1 MSTEE
6 RSVNQPEEQ
15 PSLSEQRLIR
25 RAKLKEL
32 QDAGQDPFQITKF
45 VVKHH
50 SADIKEGFEALEGAM
65 TSVAGRIMSKR
76 GMGKAVFCD
85 LQDGKGRIQLYVR
98 VDELGEEAFAKFKKT
113 DIGDIVGVEGE
124 VFKTKRGEISVKA
137 HKVTLLSK
145 SLQPLPEKFHGLTD
159 KEMRYRQRYVDLI
172 MNEDVRRAFRI
183 RTAFIK
189 HMRRYLDER
198 DYLEVETPVLNT
210 ISGGATARP
219 FITHHNTLDIDMY
232 MRIATELNLKRLTV
246 GGFERV
252 YEIGPVFRAEKHAT
266 QRHLNEYTSLDLE
279 MGFLRSFTDLM
290 ALEQGF
296 LRRLVALL
304 RQEYAGELALLGAE
318 LPDAQHIPAVRFDE
332 AKRLAAEAYGYA
344 IREPY
349 DLEPEEEQHIGRYA
363 KEVWGSD
370 FVFVTHY
377 PGRKRPF
384 YTMDDPEDPRYTLS
398 FDLLFRGM
406 EITTGGQRIHNYG
419 QQVEKLKARGMEP
432 EDFSGYLLFHKHGA
446 PPHGG
451 LGIGLER
458 LTMKLCG
465 LENVREASLFP
476 RDQSRLEP

>member
-1 MSTEE
+1 MEVLATKFDAAVVGRNNRAVTLHGMVHALRDLGGVTFLTLRTREGLVQCVCPRRPEGVREE
-6 RSVNQPEEQ
+6 CAVSVSGLLRPEPRAPGGAELAEARFTVLSR
-15 PSLSEQRLIR
+15 PAAPPPVPLSKKSSLSMDTELSLRPVTL
-25 RAKLKEL
+25 RAPR
-32 QDAGQDPFQITKF
+32 A
-45 VVKHH
+45 
-50 SADIKEGFEALEGAM
+50 
-65 TSVAGRIMSKR
+65 R
-76 GMGKAVFCD
+76 AVF
-85 LQDGKGRIQLYVR
+85 RIQAAVC
-98 VDELGEEAFAKFKKT
+98 
-113 DIGDIVGVEGE
+113 
-124 VFKTKRGEISVKA
+124 
-137 HKVTLLSK
+137 
-145 SLQPLPEKFHGLTD
+145 
-159 KEMRYRQRYVDLI
+159 
-172 MNEDVRRAFRI
+172 RAFREFLQEEDFTEI
-183 RTAFIK
+183 HTPKLGRAGAEGGSSQF
-189 HMRRYLDER
+189 RV
-198 DYLEVETPVLNT
+198 DYFGRKAVLAQ
-210 ISGGATARP
+210 SP
-219 FITHHNTLDIDMY
+219 QLYKQVM
-232 MRIATELNLKRLTV
+232 V
-246 GGFERV
+246 GVFERV

-296 LRRLVALL
+296 LRRLVDLL

-458 LTMKLCG
+458 LTMQLCG
-465 LENVREASLFP
+465 LDNIRRASLFP
-476 RDQSRLEP
+476 RDRTRLEP

>member
-1 MSTEE
+1 ME
-6 RSVNQPEEQ
+6 V
-15 PSLSEQRLIR
+15 L
-25 RAKLKEL
+25 A
-32 QDAGQDPFQITKF
+32 TKF
-45 VVKHH
+45 DAAVVGRNNRAVTLHGMVH
-50 SADIKEGFEALEGAM
+50 ALRDLGGVTFLTLRTREGLVQCVCPRRPEGVREECAVSVSGVLRPEPRAPGGAELAEARFTVLSRPAAPPPVPLSKKS
-65 TSVAGRIMSKR
+65 SVSLDTELSLRPVTLRAPRAR
-76 GMGKAVFCD
+76 AVF
-85 LQDGKGRIQLYVR
+85 RIQAAVC
-98 VDELGEEAFAKFKKT
+98 
-113 DIGDIVGVEGE
+113 
-124 VFKTKRGEISVKA
+124 
-137 HKVTLLSK
+137 
-145 SLQPLPEKFHGLTD
+145 
-159 KEMRYRQRYVDLI
+159 
-172 MNEDVRRAFRI
+172 RAFREFLQEEGFTEI
-183 RTAFIK
+183 HTPKLGRAGAEGGSSQF
-189 HMRRYLDER
+189 RLDYFGR
-198 DYLEVETPVLNT
+198 KAVLAQ
-210 ISGGATARP
+210 SPQLYKQA
-219 FITHHNTLDIDMY
+219 M
-232 MRIATELNLKRLTV
+232 V
-246 GGFERV
+246 GVFERV

-279 MGFLRSFTDLM
+279 MGFLHSFTDLM

-318 LPDAQHIPAVRFDE
+318 LPDAEHIPAVRFDE

-398 FDLLFRGM
+398 FELLFRGM

-458 LTMKLCG
+458 LTMQLCG
-465 LENVREASLFP
+465 LDNIRRASLFP
-476 RDQSRLEP
+476 RDRTRLEP

>member
-1 MSTEE
+1 MEVLATKFDAAVVGRNNRAVTLHGMVHALRDLGGVTFLTLRTREGLVQCVCPRRPEGVREE
-6 RSVNQPEEQ
+6 CAVSVSGLLRPEPRAPGGAELAEARFTVLSR
-15 PSLSEQRLIR
+15 PAAPPPVPLSKKSSLSMDTELSLRPVTL
-25 RAKLKEL
+25 RAPR
-32 QDAGQDPFQITKF
+32 A
-45 VVKHH
+45 
-50 SADIKEGFEALEGAM
+50 
-65 TSVAGRIMSKR
+65 R
-76 GMGKAVFCD
+76 AVF
-85 LQDGKGRIQLYVR
+85 RIQAAVC
-98 VDELGEEAFAKFKKT
+98 
-113 DIGDIVGVEGE
+113 
-124 VFKTKRGEISVKA
+124 
-137 HKVTLLSK
+137 
-145 SLQPLPEKFHGLTD
+145 
-159 KEMRYRQRYVDLI
+159 
-172 MNEDVRRAFRI
+172 RAFREFLQEEDFTEI
-183 RTAFIK
+183 HTPKLGRAGAEGGSSQF
-189 HMRRYLDER
+189 RV
-198 DYLEVETPVLNT
+198 DYFGRKAVLAQ
-210 ISGGATARP
+210 SP
-219 FITHHNTLDIDMY
+219 QLYKQVM
-232 MRIATELNLKRLTV
+232 V
-246 GGFERV
+246 GVFERV

-318 LPDAQHIPAVRFDE
+318 LPDAEHIPAVRFDE

-398 FDLLFRGM
+398 FDLLFRGV

-458 LTMKLCG
+458 LTMQLCG
-465 LENVREASLFP
+465 LDNIRRASLFP
-476 RDQSRLEP
+476 RDRTRLEP

>member
-1 MSTEE
+1 MEVLATKFDAAVVGRNNRAVTLHGMVHALRDLGGVTFLTLRTREGLVQCVCPRRPEGVREE
-6 RSVNQPEEQ
+6 CAVSVSGLLRPEPRAPGGAELAEARFTVLSRLAA
-15 PSLSEQRLIR
+15 PPPVPLSKKSSLSMDTELSLRPVTL
-25 RAKLKEL
+25 RAPR
-32 QDAGQDPFQITKF
+32 A
-45 VVKHH
+45 
-50 SADIKEGFEALEGAM
+50 
-65 TSVAGRIMSKR
+65 R
-76 GMGKAVFCD
+76 AVF
-85 LQDGKGRIQLYVR
+85 RIQAAVC
-98 VDELGEEAFAKFKKT
+98 
-113 DIGDIVGVEGE
+113 
-124 VFKTKRGEISVKA
+124 
-137 HKVTLLSK
+137 
-145 SLQPLPEKFHGLTD
+145 
-159 KEMRYRQRYVDLI
+159 
-172 MNEDVRRAFRI
+172 RAFREFLQEEDFTEI
-183 RTAFIK
+183 HTPKLGRAGAEGGSSQF
-189 HMRRYLDER
+189 RV
-198 DYLEVETPVLNT
+198 DYFGRKAVLAQ
-210 ISGGATARP
+210 SP
-219 FITHHNTLDIDMY
+219 QLYKQVM
-232 MRIATELNLKRLTV
+232 V
-246 GGFERV
+246 GVFERV

-296 LRRLVALL
+296 LRRLVDLL
-304 RQEYAGELALLGAE
+304 RREYAGELALLGAE

-332 AKRLAAEAYGYA
+332 AKRLAADAYGYA

-398 FDLLFRGM
+398 FDLLFRGV

-458 LTMKLCG
+458 LTMQLCG
-465 LENVREASLFP
+465 LDNIRRASLFP
-476 RDQSRLEP
+476 RDRTRLEP

>member
-1 MSTEE
+1 ME
-6 RSVNQPEEQ
+6 V
-15 PSLSEQRLIR
+15 L
-25 RAKLKEL
+25 A
-32 QDAGQDPFQITKF
+32 TKF
-45 VVKHH
+45 DAAVVGRNNRAVTLHGMVH
-50 SADIKEGFEALEGAM
+50 ALRDLGGVTFLTLRTREGLVQCVCPRRPEGVREECAVSVSGLLRPEPRAPGGAELAEARFTVLSRPAAPPPVPLSKKS
-65 TSVAGRIMSKR
+65 SVSLDTELSLRPVTLRAPRAR
-76 GMGKAVFCD
+76 AVF
-85 LQDGKGRIQLYVR
+85 RIQAAVC
-98 VDELGEEAFAKFKKT
+98 
-113 DIGDIVGVEGE
+113 
-124 VFKTKRGEISVKA
+124 
-137 HKVTLLSK
+137 
-145 SLQPLPEKFHGLTD
+145 
-159 KEMRYRQRYVDLI
+159 
-172 MNEDVRRAFRI
+172 RAFREFLQGEGFTEI
-183 RTAFIK
+183 HTPKLGQAGAEGGSSQFR
-189 HMRRYLDER
+189 LDYFGR
-198 DYLEVETPVLNT
+198 KAVLAQ
-210 ISGGATARP
+210 SPQLYKQA
-219 FITHHNTLDIDMY
+219 M
-232 MRIATELNLKRLTV
+232 V
-246 GGFERV
+246 GVFERV

-279 MGFLRSFTDLM
+279 MGFLHSFTDLM

-458 LTMKLCG
+458 LTMQLCG
-465 LENVREASLFP
+465 LDNIRRASLFP
-476 RDQSRLEP
+476 RDRTRLEP

>member
-1 MSTEE
+1 MD
-6 RSVNQPEEQ
+6 V
-15 PSLSEQRLIR
+15 L
-25 RAKLKEL
+25 A
-32 QDAGQDPFQITKF
+32 TKF
-45 VVKHH
+45 DAAVVGRNNRAVTLHGMVH
-50 SADIKEGFEALEGAM
+50 ALRDLGGVTFLTLRTREGLVQCVCPRRPEGVREECAVSVSGLLRPEPRAPGGAELAEARFTVLSRPAAPPPVPLSKKS
-65 TSVAGRIMSKR
+65 SVSLDTELSLRPVTLRAPRAR
-76 GMGKAVFCD
+76 AVF
-85 LQDGKGRIQLYVR
+85 RIQ
-98 VDELGEEAFAKFKKT
+98 AA
-113 DIGDIVGVEGE
+113 IC
-124 VFKTKRGEISVKA
+124 
-137 HKVTLLSK
+137 
-145 SLQPLPEKFHGLTD
+145 
-159 KEMRYRQRYVDLI
+159 
-172 MNEDVRRAFRI
+172 RAFREFLQEEGFTEI
-183 RTAFIK
+183 HTPKLGRAGAEGGSSQF
-189 HMRRYLDER
+189 RV
-198 DYLEVETPVLNT
+198 DYFGRKAVLAQ
-210 ISGGATARP
+210 SP
-219 FITHHNTLDIDMY
+219 QLYKQVM
-232 MRIATELNLKRLTV
+232 V
-246 GGFERV
+246 GVFERV

-318 LPDAQHIPAVRFDE
+318 LPDAEHIPAVRFDE

-458 LTMKLCG
+458 LTMQLCG
-465 LENVREASLFP
+465 LDNIRRASLFP
-476 RDQSRLEP
+476 RDRTRLEP

>member
-1 MSTEE
+1 ME
-6 RSVNQPEEQ
+6 V
-15 PSLSEQRLIR
+15 L
-25 RAKLKEL
+25 A
-32 QDAGQDPFQITKF
+32 TKF
-45 VVKHH
+45 DAAVVGRNNRAVTLHGMVH
-50 SADIKEGFEALEGAM
+50 ALRDLGGVTFLTLRTREGLVQCVCPRRPEGVREECAVSVSGVLRPEPRAPGGAELAEARFTVLSRPAAPPP
-65 TSVAGRIMSKR
+65 VPLSKKR
-76 GMGKAVFCD
+76 PLSLDTELSLRPVTLRAPRARAVF
-85 LQDGKGRIQLYVR
+85 RIQAAVC
-98 VDELGEEAFAKFKKT
+98 
-113 DIGDIVGVEGE
+113 
-124 VFKTKRGEISVKA
+124 
-137 HKVTLLSK
+137 
-145 SLQPLPEKFHGLTD
+145 
-159 KEMRYRQRYVDLI
+159 
-172 MNEDVRRAFRI
+172 RAFREFLQGEGFTEI
-183 RTAFIK
+183 HTPKLGRAGAEGGSSQF
-189 HMRRYLDER
+189 RV
-198 DYLEVETPVLNT
+198 DYFGRKAVLAQSPQLYKQ
-210 ISGGATARP
+210 I
-219 FITHHNTLDIDMY
+219 M
-232 MRIATELNLKRLTV
+232 V
-246 GGFERV
+246 GVFERV

-279 MGFLRSFTDLM
+279 MGFLHSFTDLM

-304 RQEYAGELALLGAE
+304 RREYAGELALLGAE

-398 FDLLFRGM
+398 FDLLFRGV

-432 EDFSGYLLFHKHGA
+432 EDFSGYLLFHRHGA

-458 LTMKLCG
+458 LTMQLCG
-465 LENVREASLFP
+465 LDNIRRASLFP
-476 RDQSRLEP
+476 RDRTRLGP

>member
-1 MSTEE
+1 ME
-6 RSVNQPEEQ
+6 V
-15 PSLSEQRLIR
+15 L
-25 RAKLKEL
+25 A
-32 QDAGQDPFQITKF
+32 TKF
-45 VVKHH
+45 DAAVVGRNNRAVTLHGMVH
-50 SADIKEGFEALEGAM
+50 ALRDLGGVTFLTLRTREGLVQCVCPRRPEGVREECAVSVSGVLRPEPRAPGGAELAEARFTVLSRPAAPPPVPLSKKS
-65 TSVAGRIMSKR
+65 SVSLDTELSLRPVTLRAPRAR
-76 GMGKAVFCD
+76 AVF
-85 LQDGKGRIQLYVR
+85 RIQAAVC
-98 VDELGEEAFAKFKKT
+98 
-113 DIGDIVGVEGE
+113 
-124 VFKTKRGEISVKA
+124 
-137 HKVTLLSK
+137 
-145 SLQPLPEKFHGLTD
+145 
-159 KEMRYRQRYVDLI
+159 
-172 MNEDVRRAFRI
+172 RAFREFLQGEGFTEI
-183 RTAFIK
+183 HTPKLGRARAEGGSSQF
-189 HMRRYLDER
+189 RLDYFGR
-198 DYLEVETPVLNT
+198 KAVLAQ
-210 ISGGATARP
+210 SPQLYKQA
-219 FITHHNTLDIDMY
+219 M
-232 MRIATELNLKRLTV
+232 V
-246 GGFERV
+246 GVFERV

-279 MGFLRSFTDLM
+279 MGFLHSFTDLM

-318 LPDAQHIPAVRFDE
+318 LPDAEHIPAVRFDE

-458 LTMKLCG
+458 LTMQLCG
-465 LENVREASLFP
+465 LDNIRRASLFP
-476 RDQSRLEP
+476 RDRTRLEP

>member
-1 MSTEE
+1 ME
-6 RSVNQPEEQ
+6 V
-15 PSLSEQRLIR
+15 L
-25 RAKLKEL
+25 A
-32 QDAGQDPFQITKF
+32 TKF
-45 VVKHH
+45 DAAVVGRNNRAVTLHGMVH
-50 SADIKEGFEALEGAM
+50 ALRDLGGVTFLTLRTREGLVQCVCPRRPEGVREECAVSVSGLLRPEPRAPGGAELAEARFTVLSRPAAPPPVPLSKKS
-65 TSVAGRIMSKR
+65 SVSLDTELSLRPVTLRAPRAR
-76 GMGKAVFCD
+76 AVF
-85 LQDGKGRIQLYVR
+85 RIQAAVC
-98 VDELGEEAFAKFKKT
+98 
-113 DIGDIVGVEGE
+113 
-124 VFKTKRGEISVKA
+124 
-137 HKVTLLSK
+137 
-145 SLQPLPEKFHGLTD
+145 
-159 KEMRYRQRYVDLI
+159 
-172 MNEDVRRAFRI
+172 RAFREFLQEEDFTEI
-183 RTAFIK
+183 HTPKLGRAGAEGGSSQF
-189 HMRRYLDER
+189 RV
-198 DYLEVETPVLNT
+198 DYFGRKAVLAQ
-210 ISGGATARP
+210 SP
-219 FITHHNTLDIDMY
+219 QLYKQVM
-232 MRIATELNLKRLTV
+232 V
-246 GGFERV
+246 GVFERV

-279 MGFLRSFTDLM
+279 MGFLHSFTDLM

-296 LRRLVALL
+296 LRRLVDLL
-304 RQEYAGELALLGAE
+304 RREYAGELALLGAE

-332 AKRLAAEAYGYA
+332 AKRLAADAYGYA

-398 FDLLFRGM
+398 FDLLFRGV

-458 LTMKLCG
+458 LTMQLCG
-465 LENVREASLFP
+465 LDNIRRASLFP
-476 RDQSRLEP
+476 RDRTRLEP

>member
-1 MSTEE
+1 MEVLATKFDAAVVGRNNRAVTLHGMVHALRDLGGVTFLTLRTREGLVQCVCPRRPEGVREE
-6 RSVNQPEEQ
+6 CAVSVSGVLRPEPRAPGGAELAEARFTVLSR
-15 PSLSEQRLIR
+15 PAAPPPVPLSKKSSLSMDTELSLRPVTL
-25 RAKLKEL
+25 RAPR
-32 QDAGQDPFQITKF
+32 A
-45 VVKHH
+45 
-50 SADIKEGFEALEGAM
+50 
-65 TSVAGRIMSKR
+65 R
-76 GMGKAVFCD
+76 AVF
-85 LQDGKGRIQLYVR
+85 RIQAAVC
-98 VDELGEEAFAKFKKT
+98 
-113 DIGDIVGVEGE
+113 
-124 VFKTKRGEISVKA
+124 
-137 HKVTLLSK
+137 
-145 SLQPLPEKFHGLTD
+145 
-159 KEMRYRQRYVDLI
+159 
-172 MNEDVRRAFRI
+172 RAFREFLQEEDFTEI
-183 RTAFIK
+183 HTPKLGRAGAEGGSSQF
-189 HMRRYLDER
+189 RV
-198 DYLEVETPVLNT
+198 DYFGRKAVLAQ
-210 ISGGATARP
+210 SP
-219 FITHHNTLDIDMY
+219 QLYKQVM
-232 MRIATELNLKRLTV
+232 V
-246 GGFERV
+246 GVFERV

-304 RQEYAGELALLGAE
+304 RQEYAGELALLG
-318 LPDAQHIPAVRFDE
+318 DAQHIPAVRFDE

-363 KEVWGSD
+363 KEMWGSD

-398 FDLLFRGM
+398 FDLLFRGV

-458 LTMKLCG
+458 LTMQLCG
-465 LENVREASLFP
+465 LDNIRRASLFP
-476 RDQSRLEP
+476 RDRTRLEP

>member
-1 MSTEE
+1 MEVLATKFDAAVVGRNNRAVTLHGMVHALRDLGGVTFLTLRTREGLVQCVCPRRPEGVREE
-6 RSVNQPEEQ
+6 CAVSVSGLLRPEPRAPGGAELAEARFTVLSR
-15 PSLSEQRLIR
+15 PAAPPPVPLSKKSSLSMDTELSLRPVTL
-25 RAKLKEL
+25 RAPR
-32 QDAGQDPFQITKF
+32 A
-45 VVKHH
+45 
-50 SADIKEGFEALEGAM
+50 
-65 TSVAGRIMSKR
+65 R
-76 GMGKAVFCD
+76 AVF
-85 LQDGKGRIQLYVR
+85 RIQAAVC
-98 VDELGEEAFAKFKKT
+98 
-113 DIGDIVGVEGE
+113 
-124 VFKTKRGEISVKA
+124 
-137 HKVTLLSK
+137 
-145 SLQPLPEKFHGLTD
+145 
-159 KEMRYRQRYVDLI
+159 
-172 MNEDVRRAFRI
+172 RAFREFLQEEDFTGI
-183 RTAFIK
+183 HTPKLGRAGAEGGSSQF
-189 HMRRYLDER
+189 RV
-198 DYLEVETPVLNT
+198 DYFGRKAVLAQ
-210 ISGGATARP
+210 SP
-219 FITHHNTLDIDMY
+219 QLYKQVM
-232 MRIATELNLKRLTV
+232 V
-246 GGFERV
+246 GVFERV

-296 LRRLVALL
+296 LRRLVDLL
-304 RQEYAGELALLGAE
+304 RREYAGELALLGAE

-332 AKRLAAEAYGYA
+332 AKRLAADAYGYA

-398 FDLLFRGM
+398 FDLLFRGV

-458 LTMKLCG
+458 LTMQLCG
-465 LENVREASLFP
+465 LDNIRRASLFP
-476 RDQSRLEP
+476 RDRTRLEP

>member
-1 MSTEE
+1 MEVLATKFDAAVVGRNNRAVTLHGMVHALRDLGGVTFLTLRTREGLVQCVCPRRPEGVREE
-6 RSVNQPEEQ
+6 CAVSVSGLLRPEPRAPGGAELAEARFTVLSR
-15 PSLSEQRLIR
+15 PAAPPPVPLSKKSSLSMDTELSLRPVTL
-25 RAKLKEL
+25 RAPR
-32 QDAGQDPFQITKF
+32 A
-45 VVKHH
+45 
-50 SADIKEGFEALEGAM
+50 
-65 TSVAGRIMSKR
+65 R
-76 GMGKAVFCD
+76 AVF
-85 LQDGKGRIQLYVR
+85 RIQAAVC
-98 VDELGEEAFAKFKKT
+98 
-113 DIGDIVGVEGE
+113 
-124 VFKTKRGEISVKA
+124 
-137 HKVTLLSK
+137 
-145 SLQPLPEKFHGLTD
+145 
-159 KEMRYRQRYVDLI
+159 
-172 MNEDVRRAFRI
+172 RAFREFLQEEGFTEI
-183 RTAFIK
+183 HTPKLGRAGAEGGSSQF
-189 HMRRYLDER
+189 RV
-198 DYLEVETPVLNT
+198 DYFGRKAVLAQ
-210 ISGGATARP
+210 SP
-219 FITHHNTLDIDMY
+219 QLYKQVM
-232 MRIATELNLKRLTV
+232 V
-246 GGFERV
+246 GVFERV

-318 LPDAQHIPAVRFDE
+318 LPDAEHIPAVRFDE

-398 FDLLFRGM
+398 FDLLFRGV

-458 LTMKLCG
+458 LTMQLCG
-465 LENVREASLFP
+465 LDNIRRASLFP
-476 RDQSRLEP
+476 RDRTRLEP

>member
-1 MSTEE
+1 MEVLATKFDAAGVGRNNRAGTLHGMVHALRELGGVTFLTLRTREGLVQCVCPRRPEGVREE
-6 RSVNQPEEQ
+6 CAVSVSGLLRPEPRAPGGAELAEARFTVLSR
-15 PSLSEQRLIR
+15 PAAPPPVPLSKKSSLSMDTELSLRPVTL
-25 RAKLKEL
+25 RAPR
-32 QDAGQDPFQITKF
+32 A
-45 VVKHH
+45 
-50 SADIKEGFEALEGAM
+50 
-65 TSVAGRIMSKR
+65 R
-76 GMGKAVFCD
+76 AVF
-85 LQDGKGRIQLYVR
+85 RIQAAVC
-98 VDELGEEAFAKFKKT
+98 
-113 DIGDIVGVEGE
+113 
-124 VFKTKRGEISVKA
+124 
-137 HKVTLLSK
+137 
-145 SLQPLPEKFHGLTD
+145 
-159 KEMRYRQRYVDLI
+159 
-172 MNEDVRRAFRI
+172 RAFREFLQEEDFTEI
-183 RTAFIK
+183 
-189 HMRRYLDER
+189 H
-198 DYLEVETPVLNT
+198 TPKLGRAGAE
-210 ISGGATARP
+210 GGASQFRVDDFGRKAVLAQSP
-219 FITHHNTLDIDMY
+219 QLYKQVM
-232 MRIATELNLKRLTV
+232 V
-246 GGFERV
+246 GVFERV

-296 LRRLVALL
+296 LRRLVDLL
-304 RQEYAGELALLGAE
+304 RREYAGELALLGAE

-332 AKRLAAEAYGYA
+332 AKRLAADAYGYA

-398 FDLLFRGM
+398 FDLLFRGV

-458 LTMKLCG
+458 LTMQLCG
-465 LENVREASLFP
+465 LDNIRRASLFP
-476 RDQSRLEP
+476 RDRTRLEP

>member
-1 MSTEE
+1 MEVLATKFDAAVVGRNNRAVTLHGMVHALRDLGGVTFLTLRTREGLVQCVCPRRPEGVREE
-6 RSVNQPEEQ
+6 CAVSVSGLLRPEPRAPGGAELAEARFTVLSR
-15 PSLSEQRLIR
+15 PAAPPPVPLSKKSSLSMDTELSLRPVTL
-25 RAKLKEL
+25 RAPR
-32 QDAGQDPFQITKF
+32 A
-45 VVKHH
+45 
-50 SADIKEGFEALEGAM
+50 
-65 TSVAGRIMSKR
+65 R
-76 GMGKAVFCD
+76 AVF
-85 LQDGKGRIQLYVR
+85 RIQAAVC
-98 VDELGEEAFAKFKKT
+98 
-113 DIGDIVGVEGE
+113 
-124 VFKTKRGEISVKA
+124 
-137 HKVTLLSK
+137 
-145 SLQPLPEKFHGLTD
+145 
-159 KEMRYRQRYVDLI
+159 
-172 MNEDVRRAFRI
+172 RAFREFLQEEDFTEI
-183 RTAFIK
+183 HTPKLGRAGAEGGSSQF
-189 HMRRYLDER
+189 RV
-198 DYLEVETPVLNT
+198 DYFGRKAVLAQ
-210 ISGGATARP
+210 SP
-219 FITHHNTLDIDMY
+219 QLYKQVM
-232 MRIATELNLKRLTV
+232 V
-246 GGFERV
+246 GVFERV

-318 LPDAQHIPAVRFDE
+318 LPDAEHIPAVRFDE
-332 AKRLAAEAYGYA
+332 AKRLAADAYGYA

-398 FDLLFRGM
+398 FDLLFRGV

-458 LTMKLCG
+458 LTMQLCG
-465 LENVREASLFP
+465 LDNIRRASLFP
-476 RDQSRLEP
+476 RDRTRLEP

>member
-1 MSTEE
+1 MEVLATKFDAAVVGRNNRAVTLHGMVHALRDLGGVTFLTLRTREGLVQCVCPRRPEGVREE
-6 RSVNQPEEQ
+6 CAVSVSGLLRPEPRAPGGAELAEARFTVLSR
-15 PSLSEQRLIR
+15 PAAPPPVPLSKKSSLSMDTELSLRPVTL
-25 RAKLKEL
+25 RAPR
-32 QDAGQDPFQITKF
+32 A
-45 VVKHH
+45 
-50 SADIKEGFEALEGAM
+50 
-65 TSVAGRIMSKR
+65 R
-76 GMGKAVFCD
+76 AVF
-85 LQDGKGRIQLYVR
+85 RIQAAVC
-98 VDELGEEAFAKFKKT
+98 
-113 DIGDIVGVEGE
+113 
-124 VFKTKRGEISVKA
+124 
-137 HKVTLLSK
+137 
-145 SLQPLPEKFHGLTD
+145 
-159 KEMRYRQRYVDLI
+159 
-172 MNEDVRRAFRI
+172 RAFREFLQGEGFTEI
-183 RTAFIK
+183 HTPKLGQAGAEGGSSQFR
-189 HMRRYLDER
+189 LDYFGR
-198 DYLEVETPVLNT
+198 KAVLAQ
-210 ISGGATARP
+210 SPQLYKQA
-219 FITHHNTLDIDMY
+219 M
-232 MRIATELNLKRLTV
+232 V
-246 GGFERV
+246 GVFERV

-279 MGFLRSFTDLM
+279 MGFLHYSFTDLM

-296 LRRLVALL
+296 LRRLVDLL
-304 RQEYAGELALLGAE
+304 RREYAGELALLGAE

-332 AKRLAAEAYGYA
+332 AKRLAADAYGYA

-458 LTMKLCG
+458 LTMQLCG
-465 LENVREASLFP
+465 LDNIRRASLFP
-476 RDQSRLEP
+476 RDRTRLEP

>member
-1 MSTEE
+1 MDVLATKFDAAVVGRNNRAVTLHGMVHALRDLGGVTFLTLRTREGLVQCVCPRRPEGVREE
-6 RSVNQPEEQ
+6 CAVSVSGLLRPEPRAPGGAELAEARFTVLSR
-15 PSLSEQRLIR
+15 PAAPPPVPLSKKSSLSMDTELSLRPVTL
-25 RAKLKEL
+25 RAPR
-32 QDAGQDPFQITKF
+32 A
-45 VVKHH
+45 
-50 SADIKEGFEALEGAM
+50 
-65 TSVAGRIMSKR
+65 R
-76 GMGKAVFCD
+76 AVF
-85 LQDGKGRIQLYVR
+85 RIQ
-98 VDELGEEAFAKFKKT
+98 AA
-113 DIGDIVGVEGE
+113 IC
-124 VFKTKRGEISVKA
+124 
-137 HKVTLLSK
+137 
-145 SLQPLPEKFHGLTD
+145 
-159 KEMRYRQRYVDLI
+159 
-172 MNEDVRRAFRI
+172 RAFREFLQEEGFTEI
-183 RTAFIK
+183 HTPKLGRAGAEGGSSQF
-189 HMRRYLDER
+189 RV
-198 DYLEVETPVLNT
+198 DYFGRKAVLAQ
-210 ISGGATARP
+210 SP
-219 FITHHNTLDIDMY
+219 QLYKQVM
-232 MRIATELNLKRLTV
+232 V
-246 GGFERV
+246 GVFERV

-296 LRRLVALL
+296 LRRLVDLL
-304 RQEYAGELALLGAE
+304 RREYAGELALLGAE

-332 AKRLAAEAYGYA
+332 AKRLAADAYGYA

-398 FDLLFRGM
+398 FDLLFRGV

-458 LTMKLCG
+458 LTMQLCG
-465 LENVREASLFP
+465 LDNIRRASLFP
-476 RDQSRLEP
+476 RDRTRLEP

>member
-1 MSTEE
+1 ME
-6 RSVNQPEEQ
+6 V
-15 PSLSEQRLIR
+15 L
-25 RAKLKEL
+25 A
-32 QDAGQDPFQITKF
+32 TKF
-45 VVKHH
+45 DAAVVGRNNRAVTLHGMVH
-50 SADIKEGFEALEGAM
+50 ALRDLGGVTFLTLRTREGLIQCVCPRRPEGVREECAVSVSGLLRPEPRAPGGAELTEARCTVLSRPAAPPP
-65 TSVAGRIMSKR
+65 VPLSKKSPLSLDTELSLR
-76 GMGKAVFCD
+76 PVTLRAPRARAVF
-85 LQDGKGRIQLYVR
+85 RIQAAVC
-98 VDELGEEAFAKFKKT
+98 
-113 DIGDIVGVEGE
+113 
-124 VFKTKRGEISVKA
+124 
-137 HKVTLLSK
+137 
-145 SLQPLPEKFHGLTD
+145 
-159 KEMRYRQRYVDLI
+159 
-172 MNEDVRRAFRI
+172 RAFREFLQGEGFTEI
-183 RTAFIK
+183 HTPKLGRAGAEGGSSQF
-189 HMRRYLDER
+189 RLDYFGR
-198 DYLEVETPVLNT
+198 KAVLAQ
-210 ISGGATARP
+210 SPQLYKQA
-219 FITHHNTLDIDMY
+219 M
-232 MRIATELNLKRLTV
+232 V
-246 GGFERV
+246 GVFERV

-279 MGFLRSFTDLM
+279 MGFLHSFTDLM

-318 LPDAQHIPAVRFDE
+318 LPDAEHIPAVRFDE

-458 LTMKLCG
+458 LTMQLCG
-465 LENVREASLFP
+465 LDNIRRASLFP
-476 RDQSRLEP
+476 RDRTRLEP

>member
-1 MSTEE
+1 MEVLATKFDAAVVGRNNRAVTLHGMVHALRDLGGVTFLTLRTREGLVQCVCPRRPEGVREE
-6 RSVNQPEEQ
+6 CAVSVSGVLRPEPRAPGGAELAEARFTVLSR
-15 PSLSEQRLIR
+15 PAAPPPVPLSKKSSLSMDTELSLRPVTL
-25 RAKLKEL
+25 RAPR
-32 QDAGQDPFQITKF
+32 A
-45 VVKHH
+45 
-50 SADIKEGFEALEGAM
+50 
-65 TSVAGRIMSKR
+65 R
-76 GMGKAVFCD
+76 AVF
-85 LQDGKGRIQLYVR
+85 RIQAAVC
-98 VDELGEEAFAKFKKT
+98 
-113 DIGDIVGVEGE
+113 
-124 VFKTKRGEISVKA
+124 
-137 HKVTLLSK
+137 
-145 SLQPLPEKFHGLTD
+145 
-159 KEMRYRQRYVDLI
+159 
-172 MNEDVRRAFRI
+172 RAFREFLQGEGFTEI
-183 RTAFIK
+183 HTPKLGRAGAEGGSSQF
-189 HMRRYLDER
+189 RV
-198 DYLEVETPVLNT
+198 DYFGRKAVLAQ
-210 ISGGATARP
+210 SPQLYKQA
-219 FITHHNTLDIDMY
+219 M
-232 MRIATELNLKRLTV
+232 V
-246 GGFERV
+246 GVFERV

-279 MGFLRSFTDLM
+279 MGFLHSFTDLM

-318 LPDAQHIPAVRFDE
+318 LPDAEHIPAVRFDE

-458 LTMKLCG
+458 LTMQLCG
-465 LENVREASLFP
+465 LDNIRRASLFP
-476 RDQSRLEP
+476 RDRTRLEP

>member
-1 MSTEE
+1 MEVVATKFDAAVVGRNNRAVTLHGMVHALRDLGGVTFLTLRTREGLVQCVCPRRPEGVREE
-6 RSVNQPEEQ
+6 CAVSVSGLLRPEPRAPGGAELAEARFTVLSR
-15 PSLSEQRLIR
+15 PAAPPPVPLSKKSSLSMDTELSLRPVTL
-25 RAKLKEL
+25 RAPR
-32 QDAGQDPFQITKF
+32 A
-45 VVKHH
+45 
-50 SADIKEGFEALEGAM
+50 
-65 TSVAGRIMSKR
+65 R
-76 GMGKAVFCD
+76 AVF
-85 LQDGKGRIQLYVR
+85 RIQAAVC
-98 VDELGEEAFAKFKKT
+98 
-113 DIGDIVGVEGE
+113 
-124 VFKTKRGEISVKA
+124 
-137 HKVTLLSK
+137 
-145 SLQPLPEKFHGLTD
+145 
-159 KEMRYRQRYVDLI
+159 
-172 MNEDVRRAFRI
+172 RAFREFLQEEDFTEI
-183 RTAFIK
+183 HTPKLGRAGAEGGSSQF
-189 HMRRYLDER
+189 RV
-198 DYLEVETPVLNT
+198 DYFGRKAVLAQ
-210 ISGGATARP
+210 SP
-219 FITHHNTLDIDMY
+219 QLYKQVM
-232 MRIATELNLKRLTV
+232 V
-246 GGFERV
+246 GVFERV

-296 LRRLVALL
+296 LRRLVDLL
-304 RQEYAGELALLGAE
+304 RREYAGELALLGAE

-332 AKRLAAEAYGYA
+332 AKRLAADAYGYA

-398 FDLLFRGM
+398 FDLLFRGV

-458 LTMKLCG
+458 LTMQLCG
-465 LENVREASLFP
+465 LDNIRRASLFP
-476 RDQSRLEP
+476 RDRTRLEP

>member
-1 MSTEE
+1 MEVLATKFDAAVVGRNNRAVTLHGMVHALRDLGGVTFLTLRTREGLVQCVCPRRPEGVREE
-6 RSVNQPEEQ
+6 CAVSVSGLLRPEPRAPGGAELAEARFTVLSR
-15 PSLSEQRLIR
+15 PAAPPPVPLSKKSSLSMDTELSLRPVTL
-25 RAKLKEL
+25 RAPR
-32 QDAGQDPFQITKF
+32 A
-45 VVKHH
+45 
-50 SADIKEGFEALEGAM
+50 
-65 TSVAGRIMSKR
+65 R
-76 GMGKAVFCD
+76 AVF
-85 LQDGKGRIQLYVR
+85 RIQAAVC
-98 VDELGEEAFAKFKKT
+98 
-113 DIGDIVGVEGE
+113 
-124 VFKTKRGEISVKA
+124 
-137 HKVTLLSK
+137 
-145 SLQPLPEKFHGLTD
+145 
-159 KEMRYRQRYVDLI
+159 
-172 MNEDVRRAFRI
+172 RAFREFLQGEGFTEI
-183 RTAFIK
+183 HTPKLGQAGAEGGSSQFR
-189 HMRRYLDER
+189 LDYFGR
-198 DYLEVETPVLNT
+198 KAVLAQ
-210 ISGGATARP
+210 SPQLYKQA
-219 FITHHNTLDIDMY
+219 M
-232 MRIATELNLKRLTV
+232 V
-246 GGFERV
+246 GVFERV

-279 MGFLRSFTDLM
+279 MGFLHSFTDLM

-296 LRRLVALL
+296 LRRLVDLL
-304 RQEYAGELALLGAE
+304 RREYAGELALLGAE

-332 AKRLAAEAYGYA
+332 AKRLAADAYGYA

-458 LTMKLCG
+458 LTMQLCG
-465 LENVREASLFP
+465 LDNIRRASLFP
-476 RDQSRLEP
+476 RDRTRLEP

>member
-1 MSTEE
+1 MDVLATKFDAAVVGRNNRAVTLHGMVHALRDLGGVTFLTLRTREGLVQCVCPRRPEGVREE
-6 RSVNQPEEQ
+6 CAVSVSGLLRPEPRAPGGAELAEARGTVLSW
-15 PSLSEQRLIR
+15 PAAPPPVPLSKKSSLSMDTELSLRPVTL
-25 RAKLKEL
+25 RAPR
-32 QDAGQDPFQITKF
+32 A
-45 VVKHH
+45 
-50 SADIKEGFEALEGAM
+50 
-65 TSVAGRIMSKR
+65 R
-76 GMGKAVFCD
+76 AVF
-85 LQDGKGRIQLYVR
+85 RIQAAVC
-98 VDELGEEAFAKFKKT
+98 
-113 DIGDIVGVEGE
+113 
-124 VFKTKRGEISVKA
+124 
-137 HKVTLLSK
+137 
-145 SLQPLPEKFHGLTD
+145 
-159 KEMRYRQRYVDLI
+159 
-172 MNEDVRRAFRI
+172 RAFREFLQEEGFTEI
-183 RTAFIK
+183 HTPKLGRAGAEGGSSQF
-189 HMRRYLDER
+189 RV
-198 DYLEVETPVLNT
+198 DYFGRKAVLAQ
-210 ISGGATARP
+210 SP
-219 FITHHNTLDIDMY
+219 QLYKQVM
-232 MRIATELNLKRLTV
+232 V
-246 GGFERV
+246 GVFERV

-296 LRRLVALL
+296 LRRLVDLL
-304 RQEYAGELALLGAE
+304 RREYAGELALLGAE

-332 AKRLAAEAYGYA
+332 AKRLAADAYGYA

-458 LTMKLCG
+458 LTMQLCG
-465 LENVREASLFP
+465 LDNIRRASLFP
-476 RDQSRLEP
+476 RDRTRLEP

>member
-1 MSTEE
+1 MEVLATKFDAAVVGRNNRAVTLHGMVHALRDLGGVTFLTLRTREGLIQCVCPRRPEGVREE
-6 RSVNQPEEQ
+6 CAVSVSGLLRPEPRAPGGAELAEARFTVLSR
-15 PSLSEQRLIR
+15 PAAPPPVPLSKKSSLSMDTELSLRPVTL
-25 RAKLKEL
+25 RAPR
-32 QDAGQDPFQITKF
+32 A
-45 VVKHH
+45 
-50 SADIKEGFEALEGAM
+50 
-65 TSVAGRIMSKR
+65 R
-76 GMGKAVFCD
+76 AVF
-85 LQDGKGRIQLYVR
+85 RIQAAVC
-98 VDELGEEAFAKFKKT
+98 
-113 DIGDIVGVEGE
+113 
-124 VFKTKRGEISVKA
+124 
-137 HKVTLLSK
+137 
-145 SLQPLPEKFHGLTD
+145 
-159 KEMRYRQRYVDLI
+159 
-172 MNEDVRRAFRI
+172 RAFREFLQEEDFTEI
-183 RTAFIK
+183 HTPKLGRAGAEGGSSQF
-189 HMRRYLDER
+189 RV
-198 DYLEVETPVLNT
+198 DYFGRKAVLAQ
-210 ISGGATARP
+210 SP
-219 FITHHNTLDIDMY
+219 QLYKQVM
-232 MRIATELNLKRLTV
+232 V
-246 GGFERV
+246 GVFERV

-279 MGFLRSFTDLM
+279 MGFLHSFTDLM

-318 LPDAQHIPAVRFDE
+318 LPDAEHIPAVRFDE

-398 FDLLFRGM
+398 FDLLFRGV

-458 LTMKLCG
+458 LTMQLCG
-465 LENVREASLFP
+465 LDNIRRASLFP
-476 RDQSRLEP
+476 RDRTRLEP

>member
-1 MSTEE
+1 MEVLATKFDAAVVGRNNRAVTLHGMVHALRDLGGVTFLTLRTREGLVQCVCPRRPEGVREE
-6 RSVNQPEEQ
+6 CAVSVSGLLRPEPRAPGGAELAEARFTVLSR
-15 PSLSEQRLIR
+15 PAAPPPVPLSKKSSLSMDTELSLRPVTL
-25 RAKLKEL
+25 RAPR
-32 QDAGQDPFQITKF
+32 A
-45 VVKHH
+45 
-50 SADIKEGFEALEGAM
+50 
-65 TSVAGRIMSKR
+65 R
-76 GMGKAVFCD
+76 AVF
-85 LQDGKGRIQLYVR
+85 RIQAAVC
-98 VDELGEEAFAKFKKT
+98 
-113 DIGDIVGVEGE
+113 
-124 VFKTKRGEISVKA
+124 
-137 HKVTLLSK
+137 
-145 SLQPLPEKFHGLTD
+145 
-159 KEMRYRQRYVDLI
+159 
-172 MNEDVRRAFRI
+172 RAFREFLQEEDFTEI
-183 RTAFIK
+183 HTPKLGRAGAEGGSSQF
-189 HMRRYLDER
+189 RV
-198 DYLEVETPVLNT
+198 DYFGRKAVLAQ
-210 ISGGATARP
+210 SP
-219 FITHHNTLDIDMY
+219 QLYKQVM
-232 MRIATELNLKRLTV
+232 V
-246 GGFERV
+246 GVFERV

-296 LRRLVALL
+296 LRRLVDLL
-304 RQEYAGELALLGAE
+304 RREYAGELALLGAE

-332 AKRLAAEAYGYA
+332 AKRLAADAYGYA

-398 FDLLFRGM
+398 FDLLFRGV

-458 LTMKLCG
+458 LTMQLCG
-465 LENVREASLFP
+465 LDNIRRDSLFP
-476 RDQSRLEP
+476 RVRTRLET

>member
-1 MSTEE
+1 ME
-6 RSVNQPEEQ
+6 V
-15 PSLSEQRLIR
+15 L
-25 RAKLKEL
+25 A
-32 QDAGQDPFQITKF
+32 TKF
-45 VVKHH
+45 DAAVVGRNNRAVTLHGMVH
-50 SADIKEGFEALEGAM
+50 ALRDLGGVTFLTLRTREGLVQCVCPRRPEGVREECAVSVSGVLRPEPRAPGGAELAEARFTVLSRPAAPPPVPLSKKS
-65 TSVAGRIMSKR
+65 SVSLDTELSLRPVTLRAPRAR
-76 GMGKAVFCD
+76 AVF
-85 LQDGKGRIQLYVR
+85 RIQAAVC
-98 VDELGEEAFAKFKKT
+98 
-113 DIGDIVGVEGE
+113 
-124 VFKTKRGEISVKA
+124 
-137 HKVTLLSK
+137 
-145 SLQPLPEKFHGLTD
+145 
-159 KEMRYRQRYVDLI
+159 
-172 MNEDVRRAFRI
+172 RAFREFLQEEGFTEI
-183 RTAFIK
+183 HTPKLGRAGAEEGSSQF
-189 HMRRYLDER
+189 RV
-198 DYLEVETPVLNT
+198 DYFGRKAVLAQ
-210 ISGGATARP
+210 SP
-219 FITHHNTLDIDMY
+219 QLYKQVM
-232 MRIATELNLKRLTV
+232 V
-246 GGFERV
+246 GVFERV

-363 KEVWGSD
+363 KEMWGSD

-398 FDLLFRGM
+398 FDLLFRGV

-458 LTMKLCG
+458 LTMQLCG
-465 LENVREASLFP
+465 LDNIRRASLFP
-476 RDQSRLEP
+476 RDRTRLEP

>member
-1 MSTEE
+1 ME
-6 RSVNQPEEQ
+6 V
-15 PSLSEQRLIR
+15 L
-25 RAKLKEL
+25 A
-32 QDAGQDPFQITKF
+32 TKF
-45 VVKHH
+45 DAAVVGRNNRAVTLHGMVH
-50 SADIKEGFEALEGAM
+50 ALRDLGGVTFLTLRTREGLVQCVCPRRPEGVREECAVSVSGLLRPEPRAPGGAELAEARFTVLSRPAAPPPVPLSKKS
-65 TSVAGRIMSKR
+65 SVSLDTELSLRPVTLRAPRAR
-76 GMGKAVFCD
+76 AVF
-85 LQDGKGRIQLYVR
+85 RIQAAVC
-98 VDELGEEAFAKFKKT
+98 
-113 DIGDIVGVEGE
+113 
-124 VFKTKRGEISVKA
+124 
-137 HKVTLLSK
+137 
-145 SLQPLPEKFHGLTD
+145 
-159 KEMRYRQRYVDLI
+159 
-172 MNEDVRRAFRI
+172 RAFREFLQEEGFTEI
-183 RTAFIK
+183 HTPKLGRAGAEGGSSQF
-189 HMRRYLDER
+189 RLDYFGR
-198 DYLEVETPVLNT
+198 KAVLAQ
-210 ISGGATARP
+210 SPQLYKQA
-219 FITHHNTLDIDMY
+219 M
-232 MRIATELNLKRLTV
+232 V
-246 GGFERV
+246 GVFERV

-279 MGFLRSFTDLM
+279 MGFLHSFTDLM

-318 LPDAQHIPAVRFDE
+318 LPDAEHIPAVRFDE

-458 LTMKLCG
+458 LTMQLCG
-465 LENVREASLFP
+465 LDNIRRASLFP
-476 RDQSRLEP
+476 RDRTRLEP

>member
-1 MSTEE
+1 MEVLATKFDAAVVGRNNRAVTLHGMVHALRDLGGVTFLTLRTREGLIQCVCPRRPEGVREE
-6 RSVNQPEEQ
+6 CAVSVSGLLRPEPRAPGGAELAEARFTVLSR
-15 PSLSEQRLIR
+15 PAAPPPVPLSKKSSLSMDTELSLRPVTL
-25 RAKLKEL
+25 RAPR
-32 QDAGQDPFQITKF
+32 A
-45 VVKHH
+45 
-50 SADIKEGFEALEGAM
+50 
-65 TSVAGRIMSKR
+65 R
-76 GMGKAVFCD
+76 AVF
-85 LQDGKGRIQLYVR
+85 RIQAAVC
-98 VDELGEEAFAKFKKT
+98 
-113 DIGDIVGVEGE
+113 
-124 VFKTKRGEISVKA
+124 
-137 HKVTLLSK
+137 
-145 SLQPLPEKFHGLTD
+145 
-159 KEMRYRQRYVDLI
+159 
-172 MNEDVRRAFRI
+172 RAFREFLQGEGFTEI
-183 RTAFIK
+183 HTPKLGRAGAEGGSSQF
-189 HMRRYLDER
+189 RV
-198 DYLEVETPVLNT
+198 DYFGRKAVLAQ
-210 ISGGATARP
+210 SP
-219 FITHHNTLDIDMY
+219 QLYKQVM
-232 MRIATELNLKRLTV
+232 V
-246 GGFERV
+246 GVFERV

-279 MGFLRSFTDLM
+279 MGFLHSFTDLM

-318 LPDAQHIPAVRFDE
+318 LPDAEHIPAVRFDE

-458 LTMKLCG
+458 LTMQLCG
-465 LENVREASLFP
+465 LDNIRRASLFP
-476 RDQSRLEP
+476 RDRTRLEP

>member
-1 MSTEE
+1 ME
-6 RSVNQPEEQ
+6 V
-15 PSLSEQRLIR
+15 L
-25 RAKLKEL
+25 A
-32 QDAGQDPFQITKF
+32 TKF
-45 VVKHH
+45 DAAVVGRNNRAVTLHGMVH
-50 SADIKEGFEALEGAM
+50 ALRDLGGVTFLTLRTREGLVQCVCPRRPEGVREECAVSVSGLLRPEPRAPGGAELAEARFTVLSRPAAPPPVPLSKKS
-65 TSVAGRIMSKR
+65 SVSLDTELSLRPVTLRAPRAR
-76 GMGKAVFCD
+76 AVF
-85 LQDGKGRIQLYVR
+85 RIQAAVC
-98 VDELGEEAFAKFKKT
+98 
-113 DIGDIVGVEGE
+113 
-124 VFKTKRGEISVKA
+124 
-137 HKVTLLSK
+137 
-145 SLQPLPEKFHGLTD
+145 
-159 KEMRYRQRYVDLI
+159 
-172 MNEDVRRAFRI
+172 RAFREFLQEEDFTEI
-183 RTAFIK
+183 HTPKLGRAGAEGGSSQF
-189 HMRRYLDER
+189 RV
-198 DYLEVETPVLNT
+198 DYFGRKAVLAQ
-210 ISGGATARP
+210 SP
-219 FITHHNTLDIDMY
+219 QLYKQVM
-232 MRIATELNLKRLTV
+232 V
-246 GGFERV
+246 GVFERV

-296 LRRLVALL
+296 LRRLVDLL
-304 RQEYAGELALLGAE
+304 RREYAGELALLGAE

-332 AKRLAAEAYGYA
+332 AKRLAADAYGYA

-398 FDLLFRGM
+398 FDLLFRGV

-458 LTMKLCG
+458 LTMQLCG
-465 LENVREASLFP
+465 LDNIRRASLFP
-476 RDQSRLEP
+476 RDRTRLEP

>member
-1 MSTEE
+1 ME
-6 RSVNQPEEQ
+6 V
-15 PSLSEQRLIR
+15 L
-25 RAKLKEL
+25 A
-32 QDAGQDPFQITKF
+32 TKF
-45 VVKHH
+45 DAAVVGRNNRAVTLHGMVH
-50 SADIKEGFEALEGAM
+50 ALRDLGGVTFLTLRTREGLVQCVCPRRPEGVREECAVSVSGVLRPEPRAPGGAELAEARFTVLSRPAAPPPVPLSKKS
-65 TSVAGRIMSKR
+65 SVSLDTELSLRPVTLRAPRAR
-76 GMGKAVFCD
+76 AVF
-85 LQDGKGRIQLYVR
+85 RIQAAVC
-98 VDELGEEAFAKFKKT
+98 
-113 DIGDIVGVEGE
+113 
-124 VFKTKRGEISVKA
+124 
-137 HKVTLLSK
+137 
-145 SLQPLPEKFHGLTD
+145 
-159 KEMRYRQRYVDLI
+159 
-172 MNEDVRRAFRI
+172 RAFREFLQEEGFTEI
-183 RTAFIK
+183 HTPKLGRAGAEGGSSQF
-189 HMRRYLDER
+189 RV
-198 DYLEVETPVLNT
+198 DYFGRKAVLAQ
-210 ISGGATARP
+210 SP
-219 FITHHNTLDIDMY
+219 QLYKQVM
-232 MRIATELNLKRLTV
+232 V
-246 GGFERV
+246 GVFERV

-279 MGFLRSFTDLM
+279 MGFLHSFTDLM

-332 AKRLAAEAYGYA
+332 AKRLAADAYGYA

-458 LTMKLCG
+458 LTMQLCG
-465 LENVREASLFP
+465 LDNIRRASLFP
-476 RDQSRLEP
+476 RDRTRLEP

>member
-1 MSTEE
+1 MEVLATKFDAAVVGRNNRAVTLHGMVHALRDLGGVTFLTLRTREGLVQCVCPRRPEGVREE
-6 RSVNQPEEQ
+6 CAVSVSGLLRPEPRAPGGAELAEARFTVLSR
-15 PSLSEQRLIR
+15 PAAPPPVPLSKKSSLSMDTELSLRPVTL
-25 RAKLKEL
+25 RAPR
-32 QDAGQDPFQITKF
+32 A
-45 VVKHH
+45 
-50 SADIKEGFEALEGAM
+50 
-65 TSVAGRIMSKR
+65 R
-76 GMGKAVFCD
+76 AVF
-85 LQDGKGRIQLYVR
+85 RIQ
-98 VDELGEEAFAKFKKT
+98 AA
-113 DIGDIVGVEGE
+113 IC
-124 VFKTKRGEISVKA
+124 
-137 HKVTLLSK
+137 
-145 SLQPLPEKFHGLTD
+145 
-159 KEMRYRQRYVDLI
+159 
-172 MNEDVRRAFRI
+172 RAFREFLQEEGFTEI
-183 RTAFIK
+183 HTPKLGRAGAEGGSSQF
-189 HMRRYLDER
+189 RV
-198 DYLEVETPVLNT
+198 DYFGRKAVLAQ
-210 ISGGATARP
+210 SP
-219 FITHHNTLDIDMY
+219 QLYKQVM
-232 MRIATELNLKRLTV
+232 V
-246 GGFERV
+246 GVFERV

-296 LRRLVALL
+296 LRRLVDLL
-304 RQEYAGELALLGAE
+304 RREYAGELALLGAE

-332 AKRLAAEAYGYA
+332 AKRLAADAYGYA

-458 LTMKLCG
+458 LTMQLCG
-465 LENVREASLFP
+465 LDNIRRASLFP
-476 RDQSRLEP
+476 RDRTRLEP

>member
-1 MSTEE
+1 MEVLATKFDAAVVGRNNRAVTLHGMVHALRDLGGVTFLTLRTREGLVQCVCPRRPEGVREE
-6 RSVNQPEEQ
+6 CAVSVSGLLRPEPRAPGGAELAEARFTVLSR
-15 PSLSEQRLIR
+15 PAAPPPVPLSKKSSLSMDTELSLRPVTL
-25 RAKLKEL
+25 RAPR
-32 QDAGQDPFQITKF
+32 A
-45 VVKHH
+45 
-50 SADIKEGFEALEGAM
+50 
-65 TSVAGRIMSKR
+65 R
-76 GMGKAVFCD
+76 AVF
-85 LQDGKGRIQLYVR
+85 RIQAAVC
-98 VDELGEEAFAKFKKT
+98 
-113 DIGDIVGVEGE
+113 
-124 VFKTKRGEISVKA
+124 
-137 HKVTLLSK
+137 
-145 SLQPLPEKFHGLTD
+145 
-159 KEMRYRQRYVDLI
+159 
-172 MNEDVRRAFRI
+172 RAFREFLQEEDFTEI
-183 RTAFIK
+183 HTPKLGRAGAEGGSSQF
-189 HMRRYLDER
+189 RV
-198 DYLEVETPVLNT
+198 DYFGRKAVLAQ
-210 ISGGATARP
+210 SPQLYKQA
-219 FITHHNTLDIDMY
+219 M
-232 MRIATELNLKRLTV
+232 V
-246 GGFERV
+246 GVFERV

-296 LRRLVALL
+296 LRRLVDLL
-304 RQEYAGELALLGAE
+304 RREYAGELALLGAE

-332 AKRLAAEAYGYA
+332 AKRLAADAYGYA

-458 LTMKLCG
+458 LTMQLCG
-465 LENVREASLFP
+465 LDNIRRASLFP
-476 RDQSRLEP
+476 RDRTRLEP

>member
-1 MSTEE
+1 MEVLATKFDAAVVGRNNRAVTLHGMVHALRDLGGVTFLTLRTREGLVQCVCPRRPEGVREE
-6 RSVNQPEEQ
+6 CAVSVSGLLRPEPRAPGGAELAEARFTVLSR
-15 PSLSEQRLIR
+15 PAAPPPVPLSKKSSLSMDTELSLRPVTL
-25 RAKLKEL
+25 RAPR
-32 QDAGQDPFQITKF
+32 A
-45 VVKHH
+45 
-50 SADIKEGFEALEGAM
+50 
-65 TSVAGRIMSKR
+65 R
-76 GMGKAVFCD
+76 AVF
-85 LQDGKGRIQLYVR
+85 RIQAAVC
-98 VDELGEEAFAKFKKT
+98 
-113 DIGDIVGVEGE
+113 
-124 VFKTKRGEISVKA
+124 
-137 HKVTLLSK
+137 
-145 SLQPLPEKFHGLTD
+145 
-159 KEMRYRQRYVDLI
+159 
-172 MNEDVRRAFRI
+172 RAFREFLQGEGFTEI
-183 RTAFIK
+183 HTPKLGQAGAEGGSSQFR
-189 HMRRYLDER
+189 LDYFGR
-198 DYLEVETPVLNT
+198 KAVLAQ
-210 ISGGATARP
+210 SPQLYKQA
-219 FITHHNTLDIDMY
+219 M
-232 MRIATELNLKRLTV
+232 V
-246 GGFERV
+246 GVFERV

-296 LRRLVALL
+296 LRRLVDLL
-304 RQEYAGELALLGAE
+304 RREYAGELALLGAE

-458 LTMKLCG
+458 LTMQLCG
-465 LENVREASLFP
+465 LDNIRRASLFP
-476 RDQSRLEP
+476 RDRTRLEP

>member
-1 MSTEE
+1 MEVLATKFDAAVVGRNNRAVTLHGMVHALRDLGGVTFLTLRTREGLVQCVCPRRPEGVREE
-6 RSVNQPEEQ
+6 CAVSVSGLLRPEPRAPGAAELAEARFTVLSR
-15 PSLSEQRLIR
+15 PAAPPPVPLSKKSSLSMDTELSLRPVTL
-25 RAKLKEL
+25 RAPR
-32 QDAGQDPFQITKF
+32 A
-45 VVKHH
+45 
-50 SADIKEGFEALEGAM
+50 
-65 TSVAGRIMSKR
+65 R
-76 GMGKAVFCD
+76 AVF
-85 LQDGKGRIQLYVR
+85 RIQAAVC
-98 VDELGEEAFAKFKKT
+98 
-113 DIGDIVGVEGE
+113 
-124 VFKTKRGEISVKA
+124 
-137 HKVTLLSK
+137 
-145 SLQPLPEKFHGLTD
+145 
-159 KEMRYRQRYVDLI
+159 
-172 MNEDVRRAFRI
+172 RAFREFLQEEDFTEI
-183 RTAFIK
+183 HTPKLGRAGAEGGSSQF
-189 HMRRYLDER
+189 RV
-198 DYLEVETPVLNT
+198 DYFGRKAVLAQ
-210 ISGGATARP
+210 SP
-219 FITHHNTLDIDMY
+219 QLYKQVM
-232 MRIATELNLKRLTV
+232 V
-246 GGFERV
+246 GVFERV

-296 LRRLVALL
+296 LRRLVDLL
-304 RQEYAGELALLGAE
+304 RREYAGELALLGAE

-332 AKRLAAEAYGYA
+332 AKRLAADAYGYA

-398 FDLLFRGM
+398 FDLLFRGV

-458 LTMKLCG
+458 LTMQLCG
-465 LENVREASLFP
+465 LDNIRRASLFP
-476 RDQSRLEP
+476 RDRTRLEP

>member
-1 MSTEE
+1 MEVLATKFDAAVVGRNNRAVTLHGMVHALRDLGGVTFLTLRTRE
-6 RSVNQPEEQ
+6 
-15 PSLSEQRLIR
+15 RLIQCVCPR
-25 RAKLKEL
+25 RPEGVREECAVSVSGLLRPEPRAPGGAEL
-32 QDAGQDPFQITKF
+32 A
-45 VVKHH
+45 
-50 SADIKEGFEALEGAM
+50 EARFTVLSRPAAPPPVPLSKKS
-65 TSVAGRIMSKR
+65 SVSLDTELSLRPVTLRAPRAR
-76 GMGKAVFCD
+76 AVF
-85 LQDGKGRIQLYVR
+85 RIQAAVC
-98 VDELGEEAFAKFKKT
+98 
-113 DIGDIVGVEGE
+113 
-124 VFKTKRGEISVKA
+124 
-137 HKVTLLSK
+137 
-145 SLQPLPEKFHGLTD
+145 
-159 KEMRYRQRYVDLI
+159 
-172 MNEDVRRAFRI
+172 RAFREFLQGEGFTEI
-183 RTAFIK
+183 HTPKLGQAGAEGGSSQFR
-189 HMRRYLDER
+189 LDYFGR
-198 DYLEVETPVLNT
+198 KAVLAQ
-210 ISGGATARP
+210 SPQLYKQA
-219 FITHHNTLDIDMY
+219 M
-232 MRIATELNLKRLTV
+232 V
-246 GGFERV
+246 GVFERV

-458 LTMKLCG
+458 LTMQLCG
-465 LENVREASLFP
+465 LDNIRRASLFP
-476 RDQSRLEP
+476 RDRTRLEP

>member
-1 MSTEE
+1 ME
-6 RSVNQPEEQ
+6 V
-15 PSLSEQRLIR
+15 L
-25 RAKLKEL
+25 A
-32 QDAGQDPFQITKF
+32 TKF
-45 VVKHH
+45 DAAVVGRNNRAVTLHGMVH
-50 SADIKEGFEALEGAM
+50 ALRDLGGVTFLTLRTREGLVQCVCPRRPEGVREECAVSVSGVLRPEPRPPTGAELAEARCTVLSWPAAPPPVPLSKKS
-65 TSVAGRIMSKR
+65 SVSLDTELSLRPVTLRAPRAR
-76 GMGKAVFCD
+76 AVF
-85 LQDGKGRIQLYVR
+85 RIQAAVC
-98 VDELGEEAFAKFKKT
+98 
-113 DIGDIVGVEGE
+113 
-124 VFKTKRGEISVKA
+124 
-137 HKVTLLSK
+137 
-145 SLQPLPEKFHGLTD
+145 
-159 KEMRYRQRYVDLI
+159 
-172 MNEDVRRAFRI
+172 RAFREFLQGEGFTEI
-183 RTAFIK
+183 HTPKLGQAGAEGGSSQFR
-189 HMRRYLDER
+189 LDYFGR
-198 DYLEVETPVLNT
+198 KAVLAQ
-210 ISGGATARP
+210 SPQLYKQA
-219 FITHHNTLDIDMY
+219 M
-232 MRIATELNLKRLTV
+232 V
-246 GGFERV
+246 GVFERV

-279 MGFLRSFTDLM
+279 MGFLHSFTDLM

-318 LPDAQHIPAVRFDE
+318 LPDAEHIPAVRFDE

-458 LTMKLCG
+458 LTMQLCG
-465 LENVREASLFP
+465 LDNIRRASLFP
-476 RDQSRLEP
+476 RDRTRLEP